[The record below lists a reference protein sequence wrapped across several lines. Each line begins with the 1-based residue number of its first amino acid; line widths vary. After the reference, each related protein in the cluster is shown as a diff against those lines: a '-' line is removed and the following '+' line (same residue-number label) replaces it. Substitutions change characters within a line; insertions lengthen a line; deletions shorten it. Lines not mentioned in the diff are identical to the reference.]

1 MIVSSR
7 LVFRFVVLSLQPDPW
22 RIQFMVPDQ
31 QRLSIDER
39 SNLVAYLDGELNDL
53 ESRRIATKL
62 TQSLTARREVD
73 ALQKTWE
80 LLDLLPRPKASEDF
94 TARTLTVATQQPENI
109 VNSAV
114 SDVIRKVGTALTC
127 LAASAFLFAVGYFL
141 VVRVWPDPT
150 ARLARDL
157 PIAESLDEY
166 RDVGTFEF
174 LKELDSAPEFN

>member
-1 MIVSSR
+1 
-7 LVFRFVVLSLQPDPW
+7 
-22 RIQFMVPDQ
+22 MVPDQ

-39 SNLVAYLDGELNDL
+39 SNLVAYLDGELNDA

-94 TARTLTVATQQPENI
+94 TARTLTVATQQPDGR
-109 VNSAV
+109 VGSVA
-114 SDVIRKVGTALTC
+114 SDVVRRVGTVLTC
-127 LAASAFLFAVGYFL
+127 AALSAALFTAGYFIVL
-141 VVRVWPDPT
+141 KIVPNPT

-166 RDVGTFEF
+166 RDIGSFQF
-174 LKELDSAPEFN
+174 LELLDSAPEFN